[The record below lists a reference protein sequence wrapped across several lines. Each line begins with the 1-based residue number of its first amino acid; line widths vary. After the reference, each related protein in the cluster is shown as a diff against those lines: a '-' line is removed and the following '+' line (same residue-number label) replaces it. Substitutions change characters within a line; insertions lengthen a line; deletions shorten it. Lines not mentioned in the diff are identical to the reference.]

1 MRNRVKYLIYS
12 FNYNFLKVSK
22 ESAKDVSELGELSL
36 QIKRKGWT
44 CLHDIVWNI
53 LSWGKLR
60 EWRLLNQEAEIIAT
74 AEVMPRVWLFN
85 FMKVQDSIHIGP
97 CWTNPLYRGN
107 GFYPSLLKLIIF
119 KTAFSRY
126 YIFCNQENIA
136 SIRGIEK
143 AGFHFIGYGYK
154 TKYGVYRLL
163 SKAL

>member
-53 LSWGKLR
+53 
-60 EWRLLNQEAEIIAT
+60 NQEAEIIAT

-119 KTAFSRY
+119 
-126 YIFCNQENIA
+126 
-136 SIRGIEK
+136 
-143 AGFHFIGYGYK
+143 
-154 TKYGVYRLL
+154 
-163 SKAL
+163 ALISGSLYFRA